1 MWSLKHVSKERR
13 KSWWGSLSRRKQ
25 FLSP

>member
-25 FLSP
+25 FL